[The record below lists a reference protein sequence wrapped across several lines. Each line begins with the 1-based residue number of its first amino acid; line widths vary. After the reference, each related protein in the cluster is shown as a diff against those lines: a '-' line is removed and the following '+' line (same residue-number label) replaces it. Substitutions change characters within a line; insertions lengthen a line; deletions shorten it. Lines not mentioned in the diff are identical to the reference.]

1 MGQEV
6 DVADA
11 IRCCENYRKDKL
23 YILIVPDK
31 CEVFISS
38 AKQDLDPLTGA
49 ALDAFSRLTSL
60 AWQNSTTDRVIDQLS
75 KASRSKKD
83 LPGIIAKLIKEHD
96 FDNVC
101 CNETD

>member
-1 MGQEV
+1 MGQEH

-11 IRCCENYRKDKL
+11 VRCCEKYRKDKL

-38 AKQDLDPLTGA
+38 VKQDLDPLTGA
-49 ALDAFSRLTSL
+49 ALDGFSRLTSL
-60 AWQNSTTDRVIDQLS
+60 AWQNSTTGRVIDQLS

-83 LPGIIAKLIKEHD
+83 LPGIIARLIKEHD
-96 FDNVC
+96 FDNIRS
-101 CNETD
+101 NKTD